1 MRINS
6 EISKDRWSIKPYLR
20 RSSMAFLQHF
30 LPGQPLESNDQG
42 SGGLLVNYDL
52 EGERYSGGLGVHLE
66 SMSGSLT
73 EYQDGPTVG
82 SAFLVATR
90 PPGMHYDYE
99 VTSFMSAIFYDLRF
113 EINSQVRLI
122 HSLRQEF
129 LEYDYENNHLVGNTK
144 DDGTACGFGGC
155 LYSRPAS
162 RKDDFS
168 NTGARLGIEGDFLK
182 EWPTRFSVTVS
193 DLLK

>member
-1 MRINS
+1 MCIR
-6 EISKDRWSIKPYLR
+6 DR
-20 RSSMAFLQHF
+20 
-30 LPGQPLESNDQG
+30 
-42 SGGLLVNYDL
+42 
-52 EGERYSGGLGVHLE
+52 
-66 SMSGSLT
+66 
-73 EYQDGPTVG
+73 YQDGPTVG

-99 VTSFMSAIFYDLRF
+99 VTSFMSALFYDLRF

-168 NTGARLGIEGDFLK
+168 NTGARLGIEGDFSQGMAYAVFSNGFRPPQAVSYTHLTL
-182 EWPTRFSVTVS
+182 PTNREV
-193 DLLK
+193 